1 MGLVT
6 WAFIVILAVAI
17 KILSTYEGDLARTG
31 RRIPDEAVPT
41 FMLEECSI
49 LFRLA
54 DYISGHA
61 APLASMTICPT
72 VVDWNNPRE
81 AEAAKL
87 CMEKGRSVSR
97 TDGMIDFS
105 AWLFDVETTLITR
118 SSRHD
123 EEPLEVTLLR
133 NKRSVPNK
141 ENAPLIVF
149 IHGGGFTTRI
159 PKNSLATKVFHTL
172 QKIDAKKNSAVL
184 EHATLAIIDYRL
196 APEFPYP
203 AATQDCMLALEHL
216 VLHMGL
222 GRGGVHI
229 FGISA
234 GGLLAVELTFNS
246 LSTLGID
253 VDSLVVSEPKV
264 LLPAE
269 DGKWTLDSPSLR
281 RYAHSRLPP
290 VTWLEWST
298 KAYTGMETD
307 VEHEQTLQ
315 IGKLTTNVDI
325 AGGSTTVSNWIDV
338 FHKNNLSRLPKIFL
352 ITGKGDPLRGG
363 GLYLKDVFSQVYED
377 LKLPN
382 IVSHADTSSGHGGYL
397 LFEPGVYHNV
407 MTQWYDEIQK
417 TFFGDLD
424 LNETIMS
431 TRDVGDTY

>member
-1 MGLVT
+1 
-6 WAFIVILAVAI
+6 
-17 KILSTYEGDLARTG
+17 
-31 RRIPDEAVPT
+31 
-41 FMLEECSI
+41 
-49 LFRLA
+49 
-54 DYISGHA
+54 
-61 APLASMTICPT
+61 
-72 VVDWNNPRE
+72 
-81 AEAAKL
+81 
-87 CMEKGRSVSR
+87 
-97 TDGMIDFS
+97 
-105 AWLFDVETTLITR
+105 
-118 SSRHD
+118 
-123 EEPLEVTLLR
+123 
-133 NKRSVPNK
+133 
-141 ENAPLIVF
+141 
-149 IHGGGFTTRI
+149 
-159 PKNSLATKVFHTL
+159 
-172 QKIDAKKNSAVL
+172 
-184 EHATLAIIDYRL
+184 
-196 APEFPYP
+196 
-203 AATQDCMLALEHL
+203 MLALEHL